1 MVQIVALA
9 FLGCWALIIHAFVI
23 HFQQHEYSI
32 LLDVAAHVE
41 IDTFPFQLALYNT
54 RALLPHI
61 VPFKNLVVQ

>member
-1 MVQIVALA
+1 VVQIVALA
-9 FLGCWALIIHAFVI
+9 FLGCWALIIHTFVI

-54 RALLPHI
+54 
-61 VPFKNLVVQ
+61 